1 MSLPSNPSLE
11 NKKRRIPIW
20 LTTLIVIVMIL
31 LFSILINNAR
41 EKEVVEQFSRQQMA
55 IARGAA
61 AGIEDL
67 ISSMEK
73 SMIIHSRRRSSEK
86 TDSDLTLENIRII
99 YEDLEGKVEFIA
111 KESESGSALLAYPS
125 SFRKDF
131 VEKRPELQ
139 GLIRKIRTKGSPQ
152 VSDLL
157 WNDREE
163 PGAAKKRSNFIIVAV
178 PRLDAENRFSG
189 VAFAALS
196 LSAIVDRYIQP
207 AKDDFSCD
215 AWIIDDRG
223 IILFH
228 PNRALTGV
236 DAAKI
241 EGKGPAEG
249 ISLKEMMLKGG
260 DGLGD
265 YYFRDEEDR
274 IEKNIVAY
282 APINLGSRKWSIA
295 VSLPYQAAVSH
306 LKKTFFILMLEAF
319 ILIITV
325 IVGSALI
332 LYSGRKRFMLEEE
345 LKRFK
350 ERDDWQE
357 KLAREKKTI
366 EGIIEGS
373 PIPTFVIDRDH
384 KIIFWNRACEEL
396 TGYKGADMIGT
407 DRQYIPFYA
416 EKRPV
421 IADVIVDDDIEG
433 LERYYGKKRVQKSVV
448 VEGAYEASDFYENL
462 GGRRRHLYFLAAP
475 IYDESGE
482 VIAAIETLQDVT
494 REREM
499 ERDLKEYAETLKN
512 ELYENI
518 KLKKTIEG
526 IIGGSPIPTFVID
539 RDHKIIF
546 WNRACEELTGYKG
559 ADMIGTDRQYIP
571 FYAEKRPV
579 IADVIVDDDIEGL
592 ERYYGKKRVQKSVVV
607 EGAYEASDFYEN
619 LGGRRRHLYFL
630 AAPIYDESGEV
641 IAAIETLQD
650 VTRER
655 EMERDLK
662 EYAETLKN
670 ELYENIKLREDI
682 EELYNYLQSIMDS
695 SPDRV
700 FALGSDGVITYVSRE
715 LKMEAGL
722 TPGKMEGKHFT
733 EFVLPEQKEFMLRK
747 WEEIKQG
754 NYRPYEIEAIARDG
768 SKRSLLITPR
778 PIKGTDRYILV
789 QRDITEFKDLEK
801 KFYESQKLAAV
812 GQLSAGIAHEVR
824 NPLSSIK
831 MSLQILE
838 KRLCPEGNDLKRFK
852 IAEKE
857 VEHLEKLVSD
867 ILIFA
872 RPLEPEMK
880 KADISNFLENS
891 LNMAEKE
898 IAEKK
903 IEVLKNFDHG
913 IPAVNFDSAMLK
925 QALLN
930 VYLNAIDAMDEGGR
944 LSISTKPL
952 RKNNQ
957 SSVVI
962 EIEDNGCGIDPEDI
976 PHLFNP
982 FFTKKKYG
990 TGLGLTQV
998 KKIID
1003 LHQGTIEIISA
1014 KGKGTK
1020 VVIALPA
1027 Q

>member
-1 MSLPSNPSLE
+1 LSLPSNPSLE

-518 KLKKTIEG
+518 KL
-526 IIGGSPIPTFVID
+526 
-539 RDHKIIF
+539 
-546 WNRACEELTGYKG
+546 
-559 ADMIGTDRQYIP
+559 
-571 FYAEKRPV
+571 
-579 IADVIVDDDIEGL
+579 
-592 ERYYGKKRVQKSVVV
+592 
-607 EGAYEASDFYEN
+607 
-619 LGGRRRHLYFL
+619 
-630 AAPIYDESGEV
+630 
-641 IAAIETLQD
+641 
-650 VTRER
+650 
-655 EMERDLK
+655 
-662 EYAETLKN
+662 
-670 ELYENIKLREDI
+670 REDI

>member
-1 MSLPSNPSLE
+1 MSLPSNPSHE

-31 LFSILINNAR
+31 LFSLLINNAR

-86 TDSDLTLENIRII
+86 TDSDLTLENMRII
-99 YEDLEGKVEFIA
+99 YEDLEGKIEFIA
-111 KESESGSALLAYPS
+111 KENESGSALLAYPS

-131 VEKRPELQ
+131 VAKRPELQ
-139 GLIRKIRTKGSPQ
+139 NLIRKIRATGSPH

-157 WNDREE
+157 WIDREE
-163 PGAAKKRSNFIIVAV
+163 PGTAKKRSNFIIVAV
-178 PRLDAENRFSG
+178 PRFDAENRFSG
-189 VAFAALS
+189 VVFAALS

-265 YYFRDEEDR
+265 YYFLDEKDG

-332 LYSGRKRFMLEEE
+332 LYSGKKRFMLEEE

-366 EGIIEGS
+366 EGIIGGS

-384 KIIFWNRACEEL
+384 RIIFWNRACEEL

-433 LERYYGKKRVQKSVV
+433 LEKYYGKKRVQKSAV

-475 IYDESGE
+475 IYDESG
-482 VIAAIETLQDVT
+482 
-494 REREM
+494 
-499 ERDLKEYAETLKN
+499 K
-512 ELYENI
+512 
-518 KLKKTIEG
+518 
-526 IIGGSPIPTFVID
+526 
-539 RDHKIIF
+539 
-546 WNRACEELTGYKG
+546 
-559 ADMIGTDRQYIP
+559 
-571 FYAEKRPV
+571 
-579 IADVIVDDDIEGL
+579 
-592 ERYYGKKRVQKSVVV
+592 
-607 EGAYEASDFYEN
+607 
-619 LGGRRRHLYFL
+619 
-630 AAPIYDESGEV
+630 V

-682 EELYNYLQSIMDS
+682 EELYNYLQSILES
-695 SPDRV
+695 SPDRIFDV
-700 FALGSDGVITYVSRE
+700 TNDGIINYVSRS
-715 LKMEAGL
+715 LHIGDGL
-722 TPGKMEGKHFT
+722 TAQQIEGKHFT
-733 EFVLPEQKEFMLRK
+733 EFVTSEHRK
-747 WEEIKQG
+747 STIKVWDEIKRG
-754 NYRPYEIEAIARDG
+754 IYKPFEMEVRARDG

-838 KRLCPEGNDLKRFK
+838 KRLHPEGNDLKRFK

-880 KADISNFLENS
+880 KADISTFLENS

-913 IPAVNFDSAMLK
+913 LSAVNFDSAMLK

-952 RKNNQ
+952 RKDNQ
-957 SSVVI
+957 SFVVI
-962 EIEDNGCGIDPEDI
+962 EIEDNGCGIDPEDT

-1003 LHQGTIEIISA
+1003 LHQGTIEIVSA

-1020 VVIALPA
+1020 VLVALPA
-1027 Q
+1027 